1 MTTPRELA
9 QQFIDTFNDRNRDDL
24 LNILSKDLRYNGR
37 KEDGLHLMLE
47 WIDRATT
54 TMTPRRWFGT
64 DELTVVEIDV
74 VWKSASTGEPTDKAT
89 WAMSFTF
96 DEGKITSLAR
106 YADVGEAVTK
116 MGLIAEDALPEA
128 GFPMPKS

>member
-1 MTTPRELA
+1 MATPQELA
-9 QQFIDTFNDRNRDDL
+9 QQFIDTFNSRKRDEL
-24 LNILSKDLRYNGR
+24 LAILDDNLRYNGR
-37 KEDGLHLMLE
+37 KEDGVHLVLE

-54 TMTPRRWFGT
+54 TMTSKRWFGA
-64 DELTVVEIDV
+64 DELTVVEVDV
-74 VWKSASTGEPTDKAT
+74 VWKSARTGEPTDRAT

-96 DEGKITSLAR
+96 DNNKITSLSR

-116 MGLIAEDALPEA
+116 MGLVAENALPEA